1 VSSERA
7 GLGRSGQSSSD
18 SANEP
23 ATPDQRYE
31 GDASNRDQR
40 PGDDAP
46 DVFLD
51 VPVLN
56 VEELDLEVNDLRAH
70 VSLRAELADLVKINI
85 GVDAYL
91 DKVTLGIKGLEAQ
104 AQLKVRLERIL
115 GTLERALDA
124 IDNNPQII
132 GGVARR
138 PDREERA
145 IQPAEDVG
153 GAAERAG
160 GVPGGVA
167 DEAGQE
173 AGALLDETVDGAG
186 RTVQR
191 LVDEAG
197 SITETTLNESGDVMN
212 ERVVA
217 DLTDLQI
224 EEEYVDDQGRT
235 VERATDGS
243 ENVVE
248 RTLDEEGNVLDLS
261 VSQAA
266 EDEAENGDT
275 GEVKATDAARR
286 KARELGVRL
295 SEVEGTGS
303 GGRVLVK
310 DVKRAAR

>member
-1 VSSERA
+1 
-7 GLGRSGQSSSD
+7 
-18 SANEP
+18 ANES

-31 GDASNRDQR
+31 GYTSNRDER

-91 DKVTLGIKGLEAQ
+91 DKVTLRIKGLEAQ

-132 GGVARR
+132 GGPAQRT
-138 PDREERA
+138 DREERA

-197 SITETTLNESGDVMN
+197 SITETTLNESGEVMD

-261 VSQAA
+261 VSQEA

-310 DVKRAAR
+310 DVKRAAK